1 MDSSYQNHLA
11 HLHDIREAIQANSV
25 LNDVDPSTC
34 DVDALKLIIQRNKV
48 LLNLNHLCSPPAT
61 HSHYPHLFQDSE
73 KNLLSEAK
81 VKLEDT
87 TLDVQCFLSENTQFL
102 SPAQS
107 SRLLKSLSSVQR
119 AFRDQAEM
127 LASQRSTW
135 DILLDTR
142 ERDNQEKVCLST
154 CGQILHFAF
163 WNNNCGPFA

>member
-11 HLHDIREAIQANSV
+11 HLHDIREVIQANSV

-34 DVDALKLIIQRNKV
+34 DVDALKLIIQKNKV
-48 LLNLNHLCSPPAT
+48 FLNLNYLRSPTAT

-81 VKLEDT
+81 VKLDDA

-107 SRLLKSLSSVQR
+107 SRLLKSLSSAQR

-127 LASQRSTW
+127 LSSQRSMW
-135 DILLDTR
+135 DILLETR
-142 ERDNQEKVCLST
+142 ERDNQEKVCL
-154 CGQILHFAF
+154 
-163 WNNNCGPFA
+163 

>member
-1 MDSSYQNHLA
+1 MDSSYLNHLA
-11 HLHDIREAIQANSV
+11 HLHDIREVIQANSV

-34 DVDALKLIIQRNKV
+34 DVDALKLIIQKNKV
-48 LLNLNHLCSPPAT
+48 FLNLNYFCSPTAT

-81 VKLEDT
+81 VKLDDA

-107 SRLLKSLSSVQR
+107 SRLLKSLSSAQR

-127 LASQRSTW
+127 LSSQRSMW
-135 DILLDTR
+135 DILLETR
-142 ERDNQEKVCLST
+142 ERDNQEKVCL
-154 CGQILHFAF
+154 
-163 WNNNCGPFA
+163 

>member
-1 MDSSYQNHLA
+1 MASSYQNHLA
-11 HLHDIREAIQANSV
+11 DLHDIREVIQANSA
-25 LNDVDPSTC
+25 LNDMDASTC
-34 DVDALKLIIQRNKV
+34 DVDTLKLIIQRNKV
-48 LLNLNHLCSPPAT
+48 FLNLNHLCSPTAT

-81 VKLEDT
+81 VKLEDA

-107 SRLLKSLSSVQR
+107 SRLLKSLSSAQR
-119 AFRDQAEM
+119 GFRDQAEM

-142 ERDNQEKVCLST
+142 ERDNQEKVCL
-154 CGQILHFAF
+154 
-163 WNNNCGPFA
+163 

>member
-11 HLHDIREAIQANSV
+11 HLHDIREVIQANSV
-25 LNDVDPSTC
+25 VNDVDPRTC

-48 LLNLNHLCSPPAT
+48 FLSLHHLCSPTAT

-81 VKLEDT
+81 VKLEDA

-119 AFRDQAEM
+119 TFRDQAEM

-135 DILLDTR
+135 DIVLNTR
-142 ERDNQEKVCLST
+142 ERDNQEKVCL
-154 CGQILHFAF
+154 
-163 WNNNCGPFA
+163 